1 MDNRTK
7 IQVCIGFGVLILF
20 VGVIALSAW
29 RKGKCEEKQQLA
41 YDCNDEHTGKSH
53 K

>member
-29 RKGKCEEKQQLA
+29 RKGKCEEKQQPA
-41 YDCNDEHTGKSH
+41 NDCDDEHTGEHRK
-53 K
+53 